1 MGVVRGLREEG
12 EGGEA
17 QGNGME
23 LLFRNAPC
31 EGGDEDGGTFYH
43 EGRKVPVEVMDG
55 LRRVISSGVR
65 MGIIENP
72 KREMEMRARFRDLIS
87 TVERDLMEEGE
98 GRGKEATEAHEDVM
112 VWEGYA
118 DAARESLEEGK
129 IMEEE
134 GMERR

>member
-1 MGVVRGLREEG
+1 
-12 EGGEA
+12 
-17 QGNGME
+17 
-23 LLFRNAPC
+23 
-31 EGGDEDGGTFYH
+31 
-43 EGRKVPVEVMDG
+43 MDG